1 MSKLLSANWTRL
13 RMCRAVWI
21 SLAGVFLLSV
31 LVMRNNARS
40 VQEMAESGFIRTLDS
55 CYFAMAPSLGALFA
69 VFISL
74 FLGAEFADGTV
85 RNKLIVGH
93 SRSRVYLAGYFVC
106 LGTCLALAAAWFLG
120 GLPGLLWIG
129 PFSMGPGEIL
139 AYLLVAA
146 GFTASFAALFTMVGV
161 LSRNKALTVV
171 LSLAVWFGLFLLAN
185 AFYDRLNEPE
195 MSGGI
200 MYENGAFRE
209 VAPAPNPMYLAGTAR
224 TVCTWILELLP
235 AGQTQLMRNLE
246 IASPVRQIILSVL
259 WTCIFL
265 WAGIRAFEK
274 KDIK

>member
-93 SRSRVYLAGYFVC
+93 SRSRVYPAGYFVC

-200 MYENGAFRE
+200 MYENGAFRK

>member
-21 SLAGVFLLSV
+21 SLAAVFLLSV
-31 LVMRNNARS
+31 LVMWNNARS
-40 VQEMAESGFIRTLDS
+40 VQEMVESGFIRTLDS

-74 FLGAEFADGTV
+74 FLGAEFADGAV

-146 GFTASFAALFTMVGV
+146 GVTASFAALFTMVGV
-161 LSRNKALTVV
+161 LSCNKALTVV
-171 LSLAVWFGLFLLAN
+171 LSLAVN
-185 AFYDRLNEPE
+185 RT
-195 MSGGI
+195 SK
-200 MYENGAFRE
+200 NG
-209 VAPAPNPMYLAGTAR
+209 
-224 TVCTWILELLP
+224 
-235 AGQTQLMRNLE
+235 Q
-246 IASPVRQIILSVL
+246 
-259 WTCIFL
+259 
-265 WAGIRAFEK
+265 
-274 KDIK
+274 